1 MQQPSDF
8 SHILLEIRP
17 CTWKAHL
24 HELWERIP
32 RLTSLDVRQDTN
44 CCPHSSVTVDSAY
57 SQHMARQ
64 ARSRHWTPGHRRAGL
79 SGDPVRLLCTFTSS
93 ILDQFHRNPREQSR
107 VPGTPHGRSRGHD
120 CHVHPSGSWT
130 DAETQLRS
138 GPPRR
143 VSTIHRR
150 PFSSLSAAVPGRQP
164 AAKTLPAEAP
174 QVNVSATCPPLLQ
187 TQRTM
192 ETTYGTSRQPAFWR
206 GTERRLCPA
215 HGRSTGP
222 EWTPGHL
229 ADCCKPGAA
238 ARHGPDSTAA
248 LGVLCSRR
256 TSSLVLGLY

>member
-1 MQQPSDF
+1 MQQPSNF

-24 HELWERIP
+24 RELWERIP
-32 RLTSLDVRQDTN
+32 GLTSLDVRQDTN
-44 CCPHSSVTVDSAY
+44 CCPHASVTVDWG
-57 SQHMARQ
+57 Q
-64 ARSRHWTPGHRRAGL
+64 AGAEPQTSGTL
-79 SGDPVRLLCTFTSS
+79 GDPARLLCTFTNST
-93 ILDQFHRNPREQSR
+93 LDQFHRNPWEQSC

-120 CHVHPSGSWT
+120 RHVHPSCSWT

-143 VSTIHRR
+143 GSTIHRR

-164 AAKTLPAEAP
+164 AARTLPAEAP
-174 QVNVSATCPPLLQ
+174 RANVSATCPPLLQ

-215 HGRSTGP
+215 HGHSTEP
-222 EWTPGHL
+222 EWTPSHL

-238 ARHGPDSTAA
+238 ARHGARA
-248 LGVLCSRR
+248 
-256 TSSLVLGLY
+256 